1 MNKFHSIDV
10 NFNSNSR
17 TLKKK
22 GNKNNYKYNINNKT
36 KKIFKN
42 NYNKNKFWT
51 YEKKNKNDKP
61 IFIINQKVISSSSP
75 LFDRL
80 CKLYIPPAYQD
91 VVIAKS
97 SKNKVQAIGIDTKG
111 RKQYI
116 YHPKYIQGQIQK
128 KYNNII
134 NLGNKIIKIEKD
146 NRKEINNIITN
157 LKFNLPRDYLPIILL
172 LLLKYHFRIG
182 SQKYEK
188 DNNSFGITTLKKEHI
203 KFLNNDD
210 KFAIEFIGKKGVLNK
225 VEDTNKS
232 IYSIL
237 KMLVNQNNDDDH
249 LFCYKIQNENKK
261 YISAEDVREYLKQ
274 KYNANI
280 TPKMFRTWYA
290 NYHLLSYLKDI
301 SKNDPLLV
309 SNKMTKKQ
317 INNLVKNSSTYV
329 SNKLNNTP
337 TISKKAYIDPEIL
350 NSVLKNPSK
359 FIQSIP
365 NKKEDIHL
373 YLTKIFS
380 N

>member
-1 MNKFHSIDV
+1 MNKFHSLNV
-10 NFNSNSR
+10 NLFQK

-22 GNKNNYKYNINNKT
+22 NNLDFKNKTIKNNFNK
-36 KKIFKN
+36 K
-42 NYNKNKFWT
+42 KFWT
-51 YEKKNKNDKP
+51 YKKN
-61 IFIINQKVISSSSP
+61 INNNKVIYIIDGKQISSCKSP
-75 LFDRL
+75 LFERL
-80 CKLYIPPAYQD
+80 NKLYIPPAYQD
-91 VVIAKS
+91 VIIAKS
-97 SKNKVQAIGIDTKG
+97 PNNKIQAIGVDTKG

-116 YHPKYIQGQIQK
+116 YHPKYIQKQIQK

-157 LKFNLPRDYLPIILL
+157 SRVNFPSDYIPIILL

-203 KFLNNDD
+203 KFLNKNDR
-210 KFAIEFIGKKGVLNK
+210 FAIEFIGKKGILNK
-225 VEDTNKS
+225 IEDTNKS

-237 KMLVNQNNDDDH
+237 KMLVNQDNNDEH
-249 LFCYKIQNENKK
+249 LFCYLIKDYKNNSYFVKK
-261 YISAEDVREYLKQ
+261 YIDADDVKDYLK
-274 KYNANI
+274 KRYNANI

-301 SKNDPLLV
+301 SKNDPLLI

-317 INNLVKNSSTYV
+317 INTLVKNSSTYV
-329 SNKLNNTP
+329 SHKLNNTP

-350 NSVLKNPSK
+350 NSVLNNPAK
-359 FIQSIP
+359 FIHNIP
-365 NKKEDIHL
+365 DKKEDIHL